1 MFKKLILFSVLLFA
15 IPACSTL
22 PNTGPS
28 VSNVA
33 SYEGAKLVEVDAVM
47 ARSMR
52 QALLSTEEQLRNDN
66 MVVLTKVT
74 SPVDYVLQPG
84 DKFTMSMTTW
94 TPGVITPTKAE
105 SSFIVDASGS
115 VNLPYLKDPVSIAG
129 YSPSQAQSMIAGLY
143 TKRRVFLAPD
153 VQIRIDETDAAHGVL
168 VTGTIGTP
176 KMIPWVPG
184 GMSLASV
191 LTKAMGNSQILGLQ
205 QNALNG
211 GTSATSVKII
221 RHGQPTITIP
231 VDLALENDIPLQ
243 QNDKIIVSHKPAV
256 QVTVMGGGIN
266 NGLYDFAQ
274 HPSLAQ
280 AVAQAKGLN
289 PQTANAKAV
298 YVFRNGDNP
307 KLYSFAFKTTDAQFA
322 AQQFPLMDADIVYVA
337 EAGIVPISHIF
348 QAIWPLA
355 TMATV
360 IK

>member
-1 MFKKLILFSVLLFA
+1 
-15 IPACSTL
+15 
-22 PNTGPS
+22 
-28 VSNVA
+28 
-33 SYEGAKLVEVDAVM
+33 M
-47 ARSMR
+47 AREMR
-52 QALLSTEEQLRNDN
+52 QTLLSREKEVRANN
-66 MVVLTKVT
+66 IAVLTQSVQP
-74 SPVDYVLQPG
+74 SDYTLQPG
-84 DKFTMSMTTW
+84 DKFTMVMTSW
-94 TPGVITPTKAE
+94 TPGVVTPTRAE
-105 SSFIVDASGS
+105 SVFTINADGS
-115 VNLPYLKDPVSIAG
+115 VALPYLSGPVYLSG
-129 YSPSQAQSMIAGLY
+129 LSTNQAQSHIARLY
-143 TKRRVFLAPD
+143 TQRRVFLSPD
-153 VQIRIDETDAAHGVL
+153 VQIKLDETDSAHGVL
-168 VTGTIGTP
+168 VTGMVGAP
-176 KMIPWVPG
+176 KMIPWVSG
-184 GMSLASV
+184 GMSLAHA
-191 LTKAMGNSQILGLQ
+191 LTKSMGDSQILGLQ

-211 GTSATSVKII
+211 GTSATSVKLI
-221 RHGQPTITIP
+221 RKGQTAITIP